1 MYVMVITIEFKCF
14 NDFSSCLI
22 YSLFFTVLYDVY
34 MYSAI
39 LVIFITSIVTS

>member
-14 NDFSSCLI
+14 SDFSSCLI
-22 YSLFFTVLYDVY
+22 YSLFFTVDVY